1 MMKKESNDWDDIKVN
16 RRKGDKIYFESNLF
30 QQISDGI
37 DYLRDESKEILK
49 GLDSTEFKQNLDEF
63 DLEEFG
69 ENTLNQISD
78 IADDLSQFK
87 SEVFDSEDI
96 PDFVKESSINA
107 KRALNRDSDYVR
119 RAKRRLDR
127 IESDE
132 LVDVYKTNLRV
143 IVLCDK
149 AIEVNGKNP
158 EAYYLKGLALVNL
171 EKYDEAIDEFIN
183 SLALDDSSDARLAIA
198 NANRLN
204 KEFNDAI
211 SVYNSVLDADEFE
224 ALKGK
229 AYTYYDWQKYGQ
241 ANMHFKKA
249 NSIEELDDESKKIW
263 DECLE
268 KSK

>member
-1 MMKKESNDWDDIKVN
+1 MDDDWEDIKVN
-16 RRKGDKIYFESNLF
+16 RRKGDKVRFESNLL

-37 DYLRDESKEILK
+37 DILRDESKEILR
-49 GLDSTEFKQNLDEF
+49 GIDSTEFKQNLDEF
-63 DLEEFG
+63 DLNEFG
-69 ENTLNQISD
+69 ESTLNQISD

-87 SEVFDSEDI
+87 SEVFNSDEV

-107 KRALNRDSDYVR
+107 KRALNKDAEYVR

-132 LVDVYKTNLRV
+132 MVDVYNINLRA

-149 AIEVNGKNP
+149 AIEVNSRNS
-158 EAYYLKGLALVNL
+158 EAYYLKGIALFNL
-171 EKYDEAIDEFIN
+171 EKYDEAIEEFIN
-183 SLALDDSSDARLAIA
+183 SLALDDNPDVRLKIA
-198 NANRLN
+198 DANRLN

-211 SVYNSVLDADEFE
+211 SVYNSVITVNEFE

-241 ANMHFKKA
+241 ANMNFQRA
-249 NSIEELDDESKKIW
+249 ASIKELDDESKKIW
-263 DECLE
+263 DECME

>member
-1 MMKKESNDWDDIKVN
+1 MDDEWDDIKVN
-16 RRKGDKIYFESNLF
+16 RRKGDKIHFESNLF

-37 DYLRDESKEILK
+37 DFLRDESKEILK
-49 GLDSTEFKQNLDEF
+49 QIDSTEFKQNLDEF
-63 DLEEFG
+63 DIEEFG
-69 ENTLNQISD
+69 ESTLNQISD

-87 SEVFDSEDI
+87 SELFDSEDI

-107 KRALNRDSDYVR
+107 KRALNKDADYVK

-127 IESDE
+127 IDSDE
-132 LVDVYKTNLRV
+132 LVDVYKTNLRA

-149 AIEVNGKNP
+149 AIEVNKSNH
-158 EAYYLKGLALVNL
+158 EAYYLKGRALVNL
-171 EKYDEAIDEFIN
+171 EKYDEAIEEFIN
-183 SLALDDSSDARLAIA
+183 SLALKDNPDVRLAIA

-211 SVYNSVLDADEFE
+211 NVYGSVSDVREFE

-241 ANMHFKKA
+241 AQMFFKKA
-249 NSIEELDDESKKIW
+249 NHIEPLDDESKKIW

-268 KSK
+268 KSI

>member
-1 MMKKESNDWDDIKVN
+1 MDDDWEEIKVN
-16 RRKGDKIYFESNLF
+16 RRKGDKVRFESPLF

-37 DYLRDESKEILK
+37 DYLRDESKEILR
-49 GLDSTEFKQNLDEF
+49 GLDSTEFKQNIDEF
-63 DLEEFG
+63 DLDEFG

-87 SEVFDSEDI
+87 SELFNSDDV

-107 KRALNRDSDYVR
+107 KRALNKDADYVR
-119 RAKRRLDR
+119 RARRRLDR

-149 AIEVNGKNP
+149 AVEVNSKNR

-171 EKYDEAIDEFIN
+171 EKYDEAIEEFIN
-183 SLALDDSSDARLAIA
+183 SLALEDDPDVRLKIA
-198 NANRLN
+198 DSNRLN
-204 KEFNDAI
+204 REFNDAI
-211 SVYNSVLDADEFE
+211 SVYNSVSDVKEFE
-224 ALKGK
+224 ALTGK

-249 NSIEELDDESKKIW
+249 ASIEELDDESKKIW
-263 DECLE
+263 DECKQ
-268 KSK
+268 KSS